1 MSWTAQSDL
10 LAASRR
16 LQRRRLHKASASA
29 EGAGTYHSLWR
40 VAGDPGAGTVPAAGG
55 AGGEIPIR
63 TTLGGLALLN
73 PSGDRVQRVLRWRGH
88 KTSTGV
94 LVIYDR
100 LWACS
105 GFSLNA
111 TTPQAVVGAPAL
123 TRPDALG
130 AGAELW
136 GEVYSAGGAG
146 AATLTAS
153 YTASDGTP
161 GRVATYVQPANALSV
176 GQMVRFELQ
185 GADWGLRSVES
196 LTLDVGTGTAGD
208 FGLTILR
215 PLAAIPFPVANSPGG
230 FGSLDLELAD
240 LPSGACLALQML
252 CTATNSGLVVGE
264 IEAGDA

>member
-1 MSWTAQSDL
+1 M
-10 LAASRR
+10 
-16 LQRRRLHKASASA
+16 HKPSASS

-40 VAGDPGAGTVPAAGG
+40 AAGDPAAGAVPPAFG

-73 PSGDRVQRVLRWRGH
+73 PSGGRVQRVLRWRGH

-94 LVIYDR
+94 LILYDR

-105 GFSLNA
+105 GFSLNV

-123 TRPDALG
+123 TRPDGLG

-136 GEVYSAGGAG
+136 GEVYTAGGAG

-153 YTASDGTP
+153 YTAPDGTP
-161 GRVATYVQPANALSV
+161 GRLATYLQPANALSV
-176 GQMVRFELQ
+176 GQQVRFDLE

-215 PLAAIPFPVANSPGG
+215 PLAAISFPVANLPGG
-230 FGSLDLELAD
+230 LGAFDLELAE
-240 LPSGACLALQML
+240 LPPGACLALQML
-252 CTATNSGLVVGE
+252 CTTTNTGLLLGE
-264 IEAGDA
+264 FEVGDA